1 MRIEVTG
8 RHMEVT
14 PAIQEHAEAKC
25 AKLSRYFN
33 GILQIEVL
41 IESVHHSTETFEVE
55 LRVDV
60 VKHDTFVSKVNGPEL
75 YKCVDQCVEKM
86 SRQLTDHK
94 EKLRDH

>member
-14 PAIQEHAEAKC
+14 PAIEEYAGAKC
-25 AKLSRYFN
+25 AKLPRFFN

-41 IESVHHSTETFEVE
+41 MESLHHSTETFEVE

-60 VKHDTFVSKVNGPEL
+60 VKHDTFVTKVDGPDL
-75 YKCVDQCVEKM
+75 YKCMDQCVEKM
-86 SRQLTDHK
+86 SRQLTDYK
-94 EKLRDH
+94 EKLREH